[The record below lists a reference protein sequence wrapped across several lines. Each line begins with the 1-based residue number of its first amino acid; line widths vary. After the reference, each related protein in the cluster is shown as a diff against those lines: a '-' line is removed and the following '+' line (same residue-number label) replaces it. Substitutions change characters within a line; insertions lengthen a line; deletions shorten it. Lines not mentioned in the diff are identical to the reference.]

1 MKYKDFLKCQ
11 DLHFEAWDAN
21 QNLLSYLI
29 QVYKRNGIKHEEYDH
44 AKSLLSK
51 LSKSMAKLNEKPQ
64 NQPKSNRENISRG
77 GNRTCFSN

>member
-51 LSKSMAKLNEKPQ
+51 LSKSMAKLNGKPQ
-64 NQPKSNRENISRG
+64 NQPT
-77 GNRTCFSN
+77 GNTDKNNLEGNST

>member
-1 MKYKDFLKCQ
+1 MKYKDFLKTK
-11 DLHFEAWDAN
+11 DLYFEAWDAN

-64 NQPKSNRENISRG
+64 NQPQGNTTNTSRG
-77 GNRTCFSN
+77 GNSTCLID